1 MIETIFD
8 IETNGEYKDVD
19 TIHCIALKRIG
30 IDKEVL
36 LFDTIQD
43 NIQDAI
49 DILSNSDRLIGHN
62 IIAYDIPVLEKLY
75 PTINFTHNVFD
86 TFNLSY
92 IRFPDRSKHGLDSW
106 GEDLGFSKF
115 NPITGK
121 EYTKEE
127 LKEKKKI
134 KADAWSKYTPEM
146 GIYCKQDV
154 KITELVLWKCNPY
167 DLPSKTLDL
176 SNKFAWIIGEQIN
189 NGCRIDKE
197 KLQELAAKIEID
209 ELEAKDNLLKILPNF
224 IDYDFK
230 VYKRNNKNKN
240 IKAGEIECV
249 EIVTTFNLKST
260 YHWMRFLKDKYNYEP
275 PLVRRKGKDEPTPSL
290 DDEVLASIENDYPE
304 IKDLLQYKAA
314 SKIRGMIYSDPNS
327 VYNKLDENNI
337 IRGKVYTEGTVSGRC
352 SHNQPNLATMPGVR
366 KDKDGNIIQGFK
378 GKYAYEVRDLFIPR
392 PGFTQIGFDAKA
404 LEVCCLAHYVNNK
417 EFTDQVENG
426 DIHTWTKNKAGLNT
440 RQQAKTFMYAF
451 LYGAGKAK
459 LAKALSEG
467 SDKVYTTKTVTQVI
481 DNFHK
486 ALPGLTTLLNRLQDE
501 YEQYQGITGLDGRLL
516 QARSNYILLN
526 LLLQSS
532 GAVIMKQC
540 LVFLKEELDK
550 VGLKRRVDYNFTLN
564 IHDEVQ
570 AEVRKG
576 LEDVYKECCYKAVDR
591 TNEFLK
597 LNCRLQID
605 IKQGKSWAECH

>member
-62 IIAYDIPVLEKLY
+62 IITYDIPVLEKLY

-86 TFNLSY
+86 TFNLSC
-92 IRFPDRSKHGLDSW
+92 IQFPERQKHGLDSW

-115 NPITGK
+115 NPLTGK
-121 EYTKEE
+121 EYTNEE

-134 KADAWSKYTPEM
+134 KNDAWSKYTPEM

-154 KITELVLWKCNPY
+154 KITELVLWYCKPY
-167 DLPSKTLDL
+167 ELPQRTLDL

-189 NGCRIDKE
+189 NGCRINKE

-240 IKAGEIECV
+240 IKAGDIECI
-249 EIVTTFNLKST
+249 EILTPFNLKST

-275 PLVRRKGKDEPTPSL
+275 PLVRRKGKENPTPSL
-290 DDEVLASIENDYPE
+290 DDEVLASIENIYPE

-327 VYNKLDENNI
+327 VYNKLDENSI

-366 KDKDGNIIQGFK
+366 KDKEDKIIQGFK

-392 PGFTQIGFDAKA
+392 DGFTQVGFDAKG
-404 LEVCCLAHYVNNK
+404 LEYMCLAHYINNPK
-417 EFTDQVENG
+417 FTDIIENG
-426 DIHTWTKNKAGLNT
+426 DIHTWTQETLEFES
-440 RQQAKTFMYAF
+440 RRQAKTFEYAY
-451 LYGAGKAK
+451 LYGAGKKK
-459 LAKALSEG
+459 LAEGLSAG
-467 SDKVYTTKTVTQVI
+467 TGKVYTTKDVDKAIKKFTT
-481 DNFHK
+481 
-486 ALPGLTTLLNRLQDE
+486 ALPGLQELQDNLK
-501 YEQYQGITGLDGRLL
+501 EQYRTKGTITGLDSRELK
-516 QARSNYILLN
+516 ARSDYSLLN

-576 LEDVYKECCYKAVDR
+576 LEDVYKECCYKAVDK